1 MNHKTIL
8 ISGAAG
14 FIGFHLSMLLSKN
27 FKVIGIDNFIK
38 NYDVKLK
45 KDRLKILKKKKN
57 FLFIN
62 CDISNYLKLKSI
74 LRIHKPTSV
83 INLAAVPGV
92 RNSIKHP
99 KIYLRNNVIGFFNI
113 YILSLKYNAKLFIYG
128 SSSSV
133 YGNTAEKTDYPI
145 SFYAATKK
153 VNEIFAHSFSNFSKM
168 KTVGLRFF
176 TVYGPWGRPDMAIYK
191 FVDKIYKNQTIK
203 LYNYGR
209 HSRDFS
215 YIDDV
220 VKSISLII
228 KNTNKLKVYNIFDI
242 GKGKIDKLEDL
253 LKILTQKI
261 NKKIKIEKI
270 KMQDGD
276 VLSTRANIK
285 NFYKLFNF
293 KPNISLKTGISNFV
307 DWYKKYK
314 NI

>member
-1 MNHKTIL
+1 M
-8 ISGAAG
+8 
-14 FIGFHLSMLLSKN
+14 
-27 FKVIGIDNFIK
+27 
-38 NYDVKLK
+38 
-45 KDRLKILKKKKN
+45 
-57 FLFIN
+57 
-62 CDISNYLKLKSI
+62 KLKSI

>member
-1 MNHKTIL
+1 MNNKTIL

-45 KDRLKILKKKKN
+45 KDRLKILKKRKN

-62 CDISNYLKLKSI
+62 CDISNYLQLKSI
-74 LRIHKPTSV
+74 LRIHKPTTV

-92 RNSIKHP
+92 RNSIKNP

-113 YILSLKYNAKLFIYG
+113 YTLSLKYNAKLFIYG

-228 KNTNKLKVYNIFDI
+228 KNTNKLKIYNIFDI

-261 NKKIKIEKI
+261 NKKIKIKKI

-276 VLSTRANIK
+276 VFSTRANIK